1 MEVWDIYAQ
10 AAAEYQAGN
19 LDATLE
25 LLDVIKRRK
34 PYYRKTYMLEAYVWR
49 DKKNFVREFDA
60 LQKFLSLIDASDPD
74 QKDLAT
80 NAANL
85 LAFACF
91 WLRLPEEAMRLFV
104 RCAEMSRDDKPYAC
118 MKISN
123 AIFMACHVENFSAAD
138 FNELYSEYKKYL
150 TDVTPY
156 PKKFYNHDRIRI
168 GFVSAELYGH
178 VVVKWGWSLLTRL
191 DKSKFA
197 VYCYS
202 AANESDDITN
212 YLRKVAD
219 GWRDLKGFTP
229 AQIAQI
235 IRDDEIDILFDFSGH
250 TPNSCLYIAA
260 YRPATVQVSG
270 VGYMNS
276 TGMNAFDYFLSDVY
290 CAGDASAMNE
300 YFTEKIIVLP
310 QTHICY
316 EPDGQPAIAD
326 KPPCRRTGYVTFGSF
341 NNFAKVTDSI
351 LCAWKKILDAVPKS
365 RLLLKTTIFNTDD
378 GKAYIGK
385 QLKNFGIDT
394 ARVEMRGFTANHMPE
409 YNDVDIALDSFPYT
423 GGVTTCDALYMGV
436 PVVSLYGDRHG
447 TRFGYSIL
455 TNVGLDALIAADLD
469 EYVARAV
476 ALADDWELLDILRKN
491 LRGMMIRSP
500 LMDSASYAR
509 AVEQAFATILNAE
522 RNT

>member
-10 AAAEYQAGN
+10 AVAEYKATN

-25 LLDVIKRRK
+25 LLDEVKRRD
-34 PYYRKTYMLEAYVWR
+34 PYYRKAYMLEAYVWR
-49 DKKNFVREFDA
+49 DRKNFVREFDA
-60 LQKFLSLIDASDPD
+60 LQKVLPLLDASDPA

-80 NAANL
+80 EAANL

-118 MKISN
+118 MRISN
-123 AIFMACHVENFSAAD
+123 AIYMASHVENFSAAD
-138 FNELYSEYKKYL
+138 FRALYAEYKKYL
-150 TDVTPY
+150 ADVTPY

-191 DKSKFA
+191 DRNKFA

-202 AANESDDITN
+202 AAKNSDNVTD
-212 YLRKVAD
+212 YLQKISD

-229 AQIAQI
+229 AQIAQF

-250 TPNSCLYIAA
+250 TPSSCLYIAA

-276 TGMNAFDYFLSDVY
+276 TGLDAFDYFLSDVY
-290 CAGDASAMNE
+290 CAGDTSAMNE
-300 YFTEKIIVLP
+300 YFTEKIIIMP

-316 EPDGQPAIAD
+316 EPDVPHEPAD
-326 KPPCRRTGYVTFGSF
+326 KPPCRRNGYVTFGSF
-341 NNFAKVTDSI
+341 NNFTKVTDSI
-351 LCAWKKILDAVPKS
+351 LRAWEKILDAVPQS
-365 RLLLKTTIFNTDD
+365 RLLLKATVFNTDD

-385 QLKNFGIDT
+385 QLKNFGIDP

-409 YNDVDIALDSFPYT
+409 YHDVDIALDSFPYT
-423 GGVTTCDALYMGV
+423 GGVTTCEALYMGV
-436 PVVSLYGDRHG
+436 PVVSLYGSRHG
-447 TRFGYSIL
+447 SRFGLSIL
-455 TNVGLDALIAADLD
+455 KNIGLGELAVDSYDR
-469 EYVARAV
+469 YVEMAV
-476 ALADDWELLDILRKN
+476 ALANDWELLKILRKN
-491 LRGMMIRSP
+491 LRLMMKKSP
-500 LMDSASYAR
+500 LMNSENYVR
-509 AVEQAFATILNAE
+509 EVEKIFQLGAVGKVRQ
-522 RNT
+522 